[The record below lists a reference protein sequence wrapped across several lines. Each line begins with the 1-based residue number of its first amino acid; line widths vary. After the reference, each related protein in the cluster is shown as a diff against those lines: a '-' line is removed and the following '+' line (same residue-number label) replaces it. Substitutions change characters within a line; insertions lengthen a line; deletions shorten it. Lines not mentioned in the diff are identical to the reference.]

1 MKYTDNNTYW
11 KGCGKTETTI
21 HCCLKCKNVHLPWKI
36 IQQFIIK
43 LNIQLLYDSQIPL
56 LGIYLGKMKIYVQ
69 TKPAHKCPKQFHP
82 KSQKKLETV

>member
-36 IQQFIIK
+36 IQQFLRNLDIE
-43 LNIQLLYDSQIPL
+43 LPYDP
-56 LGIYLGKMKIYVQ
+56 GIRPPGTYPKEQ
-69 TKPAHKCPKQFHP
+69 KPHAHDVHSSITYN
-82 KSQKKLETV
+82 SQKIEITKMSIN